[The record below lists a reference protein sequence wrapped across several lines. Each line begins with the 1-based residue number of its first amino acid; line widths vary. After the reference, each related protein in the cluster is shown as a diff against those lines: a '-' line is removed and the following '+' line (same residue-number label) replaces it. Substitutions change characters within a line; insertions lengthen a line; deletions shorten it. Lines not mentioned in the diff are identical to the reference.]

1 MEQIISKKEVDE
13 LMKIKGEAR
22 GIAIKGEA
30 EFILKEKREEGFK
43 KLEDTMAKIGC
54 PIKYRGLKSL
64 NFYPLKYEAITT
76 FVLKEVFNFKEED
89 FRKVGAFEAKLSLII
104 RMFMRYFFSLDLMAK
119 KASVIWRKYYTVG
132 NLTSPEFNKKEKYAI
147 LRVENFK
154 LHPSHCRTLEGF
166 FATMVQMIVKDLVTC
181 KETKCIFKGDEYH
194 EFLLKW

>member
-13 LMKIKGEAR
+13 LMKIEGEAR
-22 GIAIKGEA
+22 GISIKGEA
-30 EFILKEKREEGFK
+30 EFILKEKGEKGLK

-54 PIKYRGLKSL
+54 PIKYGEL
-64 NFYPLKYEAITT
+64 NALGFYPLKYEAITT
-76 FVLKEVFNFKEED
+76 FVLKKVFNFKEED

-104 RMFMRYFFSLDLMAK
+104 RMFMKYFLSLELMAK
-119 KASVIWRKYYTVG
+119 KTPVIWRKYYTVG
-132 NLTSPEFNKKEKYAI
+132 NLTAQEFNKKEKYAI
-147 LRVENFK
+147 LRIENFK

-166 FATMVQMIVKDLVTC
+166 FATIVQMVVKELVTC